1 MIYLRSDVMA
11 CYVVLSSGTTGD
23 VYLQSSASDDD
34 ETETDPLKPSLTHMR
49 QPITVDNLWNYVR
62 ERRNPKST
70 DFKDEYDVRQI
81 NFLSVAV
88 RSSII
93 YLQLTW
99 CLHDG

>member
-1 MIYLRSDVMA
+1 MICIIYL
-11 CYVVLSSGTTGD
+11 SGTTGD

-70 DFKDEYDVRQI
+70 DFKDEYDVSRI
-81 NFLSVAV
+81 NFLSVSL
-88 RSSII
+88 RSSIM
-93 YLQLTW
+93 YL
-99 CLHDG
+99 